1 MALEY
6 HCHNCGWKESA
17 HLYPT
22 MLSIDEQRKRD
33 SALPGYPLPLRR
45 CPEYRRPRA
54 ELVEVLQIQSE
65 MEKLAAA
72 L

>member
-1 MALEY
+1 MALQY
-6 HCHNCGWKESA
+6 HCHNCGWNESA

-22 MLSIDEQRKRD
+22 LLNIDEQRKRNEP
-33 SALPGYPLPLRR
+33 LPGYSLPLRR

-54 ELVEVLQIQSE
+54 ELAEALQIQSE
-65 MEKLAAA
+65 MERLAAA